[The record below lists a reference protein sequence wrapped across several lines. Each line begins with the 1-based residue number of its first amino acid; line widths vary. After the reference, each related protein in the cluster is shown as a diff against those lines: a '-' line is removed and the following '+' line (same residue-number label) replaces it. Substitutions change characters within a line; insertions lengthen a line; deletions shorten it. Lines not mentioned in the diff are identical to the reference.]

1 MQRRGMARELS
12 LGPLPRWQLLCVSA
26 SISRAWA
33 YKQCATVLCFPLTK
47 DGSDCLHNILLIRI
61 LHHHLSFID
70 ICSKKYIWP
79 QVRPSSISFTCMFAS
94 TVDKGAQWSLLKF
107 IRSNYL
113 HRTLCSTGYIQGHIG
128 RRASTSTGAIFTC
141 SKVPSRLHK
150 IYWSS
155 SSRRCPQPNAVDSV
169 CQDYLQWDILMLDT
183 VWLPTNGYLLIKA
196 QKESIRSMSAP
207 RGEVPSISLISIA
220 YSLSNTY

>member
-47 DGSDCLHNILLIRI
+47 DGSDCLQNILLIRI

-79 QVRPSSISFTCMFAS
+79 QVRPSSISFTCVFAL

-107 IRSNYL
+107 ILSNYTTQDSVL
-113 HRTLCSTGYIQGHIG
+113 DRIHPGTHRE
-128 RRASTSTGAIFTC
+128 TSIDF
-141 SKVPSRLHK
+141 
-150 IYWSS
+150 YWSNIHLFKGALS
-155 SSRRCPQPNAVDSV
+155 SAQNLLVFQLKEVSTTKRCRFCVPGLLAMGHSDAWYCMATNK
-169 CQDYLQWDILMLDT
+169 
-183 VWLPTNGYLLIKA
+183 WLFTD
-196 QKESIRSMSAP
+196 
-207 RGEVPSISLISIA
+207 
-220 YSLSNTY
+220 